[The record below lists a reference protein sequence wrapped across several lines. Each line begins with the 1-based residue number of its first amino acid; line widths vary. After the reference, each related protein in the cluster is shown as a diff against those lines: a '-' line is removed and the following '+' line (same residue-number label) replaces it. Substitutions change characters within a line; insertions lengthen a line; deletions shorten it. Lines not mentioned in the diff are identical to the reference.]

1 MVSIKVKCRLTILSH
16 PSCAHLFCDDM
27 PGIELSIAMC
37 TFNGKRFL
45 GAQLDSIV
53 AQQRLPDELVICDD
67 GSSDGS
73 IEIIR
78 QFAESAPFPTRL
90 VVNAKNLGSTKN
102 FEQAISLC
110 RGAIVALA
118 DQDDVWYKH
127 KLERIENA
135 FLKSSDI
142 VAAFSDADLI
152 DNDSHP
158 LGSRLWPTLLFDARE
173 QSRFSKGNAL
183 GVLIKHPVVTGATMA
198 FRRKFFEPMI
208 PIPED
213 EIHDK
218 WISFLLAAHGG
229 SFEVI
234 SEPLMQYRRYH
245 EQQIGPGPQTLRR
258 RVAQAQDRG
267 ADFHRAV
274 IARLRQLHTRLED
287 RRQDFP
293 FAEGAKMEIER
304 KISHLQH
311 RAGLPGVRVA
321 RIPGVLREAFKG
333 GYRRYSSG
341 WNSVAKDLVL
351 R

>member
-1 MVSIKVKCRLTILSH
+1 
-16 PSCAHLFCDDM
+16 
-27 PGIELSIAMC
+27 
-37 TFNGKRFL
+37 
-45 GAQLDSIV
+45 LDSIV

-110 RGAIVALA
+110 QGAIVALA
-118 DQDDVWYKH
+118 DQDDVWYQH

-152 DNDSHP
+152 DNDSRP

-173 QSRFSKGNAL
+173 QDRFSNGNAL

-198 FRRKFFEPMI
+198 FRREFFEPMI
-208 PIPED
+208 PIPKD

-218 WISFLLAAHGG
+218 WISFLLAAHEG

-234 SEPLMQYRRYH
+234 SEPLMQYRRYQ
-245 EQQIGPGPQTLRR
+245 EQQIGPGPQTLGR
-258 RVAQAQDRG
+258 RVAQAKDRG
-267 ADFHRAV
+267 ADFHRGV
-274 IARLRQLHTRLED
+274 ITQLRQLHTRLED
-287 RRQDFP
+287 RRLVFR
-293 FAEGAKMEIER
+293 FAEAAQMEIAR
-304 KISHLQH
+304 KISHLEH
-311 RAGLPGVRVA
+311 RAGLPRARVA
-321 RIPGVLREAFKG
+321 RIPGVLREAFRG
-333 GYRRYSSG
+333 GYQRYSSG
-341 WNSVAKDLVL
+341 WNSVAKDLVV